1 MLSVLAHEGSLQ
13 PHDLAWAWNLDPV
26 LLVGLVA
33 AAWAYGRGRRRTTDT
48 PGRQR
53 AFAGALA
60 ALAVALVSPLEALS
74 GVLASAHMVQHVLL
88 VVVAAP
94 LLAWSAPGAA
104 VMRGLPRRLRA
115 WNRAA
120 RVGAGLDAD
129 RLRATR
135 APVVRWLA
143 HVVVLWLWH
152 ASALYGAAVEH
163 EVVHVLEHATFV
175 GTAWLVWSVIL
186 GPARVRVPPGLALLG
201 VFGLAL
207 QGVLLSALL
216 TFARTPWY
224 EPYVEAAPAW
234 GVDALEDQQLAGVV
248 MWVPAGLVHV
258 AIAIAL
264 LAAWL
269 RDVDADARAPAEA
282 AWDEGPCTASRA
294 RSTVGREA
302 PAHGPTAAGAA
313 TSSTAGGQPR

>member
-1 MLSVLAHEGSLQ
+1 MLSILAHEGSLQ
-13 PHDLAWAWNLDPV
+13 PHDLPWAWNLDPV
-26 LLVGLVA
+26 LLLGLA
-33 AAWAYGRGRRRTTDT
+33 GGAWAYRRGRRATDT

-53 AFAGALA
+53 AFAGAVA
-60 ALAVALVSPLEALS
+60 ALALALVSPLEALS

-104 VMRGLPRRLRA
+104 VLRGLPPRLRA

-120 RVGAGLDAD
+120 RVGAGLGAD

-143 HVVVLWLWH
+143 YVVVLWLWH
-152 ASALYGAAVEH
+152 AAALYGAAVEH
-163 EVVHVLEHATFV
+163 ELVHVLEHVTFL

-186 GPARVRVPPGLALLG
+186 GPARVRVSPGLGLLG
-201 VFGLAL
+201 VFALAL
-207 QGVLLSALL
+207 QGVFLSALL

-224 EPYVEAAPAW
+224 EPYVEAAPVW
-234 GVDALEDQQLAGVV
+234 GVDALQDQQLAGVV

-258 AIAIAL
+258 AIGIAL

-269 RDVDADARAPAEA
+269 RDVEADGRAPAEP
-282 AWDEGPCTASRA
+282 AWDEGPCTA
-294 RSTVGREA
+294 
-302 PAHGPTAAGAA
+302 
-313 TSSTAGGQPR
+313 